1 MTYIENIF
9 LCLALPMLLSLL
21 FTSGSPRRFTL
32 FVVLGMATC
41 LLWLMSAA
49 FSWGGTSA
57 VP

>member
-21 FTSGSPRRFTL
+21 FTSG
-32 FVVLGMATC
+32 
-41 LLWLMSAA
+41 
-49 FSWGGTSA
+49 GTSA

>member
-21 FTSGSPRRFTL
+21 FTSGSTRRFTL
-32 FVVLGMATC
+32 FVCWAWPPAC
-41 LLWLMSAA
+41 FRLMSAA

-57 VP
+57 TP

>member
-32 FVVLGMATC
+32 FVVLGMAAC
-41 LLWLMSAA
+41 FRLMSAA

>member
-41 LLWLMSAA
+41 RFRLMSAA

>member
-21 FTSGSPRRFTL
+21 FTSGSPRRFSSWCWAWL
-32 FVVLGMATC
+32 PACFR
-41 LLWLMSAA
+41 LMSAA

>member
-41 LLWLMSAA
+41 LLRLMSAA

>member
-21 FTSGSPRRFTL
+21 FISGSPRRFTL
-32 FVVLGMATC
+32 FVVLGMPPAC
-41 LLWLMSAA
+41 FRLMSAA

>member
-32 FVVLGMATC
+32 FVVLVSYRVRTGNRR
-41 LLWLMSAA
+41 
-49 FSWGGTSA
+49 
-57 VP
+57 